1 MHVLITDINGN
12 PNVGLYGF
20 ANDHFCLL
28 GEEVPETT
36 AKQIGQVLGVPVHPI
51 SLCGTSLI
59 GVFCAGNNHGIVIPD
74 IVFADEKRRLEKLG
88 IPFTVIKTRHT
99 ALGNNLLCNDQGC
112 LASNELSA
120 DAKKSIRQA
129 LDVPLKPGSIAT
141 LDIVGS
147 CAAVNAG
154 YCLVNKHM
162 TPEEQAYIE
171 ELLGVVCTTGT
182 LNMGSP
188 FIRSGIICNKN
199 GFVTGNASGGP
210 EITNADQALGYL
222 KI

>member
-28 GEEVPETT
+28 GEEVPEAT
-36 AKQIGQVLGVPVHPI
+36 AKQMGQVLGVPVHRI

-59 GVFCAGNNHGIVIPD
+59 GVFCAGNNHGVVIPD
-74 IVFADEKRRLEKLG
+74 IVFADERKHLEKLG

-99 ALGNNLLCNDQGC
+99 ALGN
-112 LASNELSA
+112 
-120 DAKKSIRQA
+120 
-129 LDVPLKPGSIAT
+129 IAT

-154 YCLVNKHM
+154 YCLVNKHI

>member
-1 MHVLITDINGN
+1 M
-12 PNVGLYGF
+12 
-20 ANDHFCLL
+20 L
-28 GEEVPETT
+28 G
-36 AKQIGQVLGVPVHPI
+36 KQRTE
-51 SLCGTSLI
+51 CR
-59 GVFCAGNNHGIVIPD
+59 C
-74 IVFADEKRRLEKLG
+74 
-88 IPFTVIKTRHT
+88 
-99 ALGNNLLCNDQGC
+99 
-112 LASNELSA
+112 
-120 DAKKSIRQA
+120 KKSIRQA
-129 LDVPLKPGSIAT
+129 LDVPLKPGNIAT

-154 YCLVNKHM
+154 YCLVNKHI

>member
-28 GEEVPETT
+28 GEEVPEAT
-36 AKQIGQVLGVPVHPI
+36 AKQIGQVLQVPVHRI

-59 GVFCAGNNHGIVIPD
+59 GVFCTGNNHAVVIPH
-74 IVFADEKRRLEKLG
+74 IIFEDEKKHLEKLG
-88 IPFTVIKTRHT
+88 IPFVIIKTRHT

-112 LASNELSA
+112 LASDELSA

-129 LDVPLKPGSIAT
+129 LDVPLKPGTIAT

-147 CAAVNAG
+147 CTAINAG
-154 YCLVNKHM
+154 YCLVNKNI
-162 TPEEQAYIE
+162 TPEEQEYIE
-171 ELLGVVCTTGT
+171 ELLGVTCTTGT

-222 KI
+222 KF